1 MEIGMGIHGERGIH
15 RGELQ
20 PADEVTRQ
28 LMDKIIADFPL
39 GSGAEVAVLVNGL
52 GATPLEELYI
62 VYRKIYQMLQDAG
75 IAVYRNYIGEF
86 ATSMEM
92 GGFSITLLKLDDEL
106 KELLDAPAQSPF
118 FLQPGPGG
126 VDGGN

>member
-1 MEIGMGIHGERGIH
+1 MDEIIE
-15 RGELQ
+15 
-20 PADEVTRQ
+20 
-28 LMDKIIADFPL
+28 DFPL
-39 GSGAEVAVLVNGL
+39 ESGAEVAILVNGL

-62 VYRKIYQMLQDAG
+62 VYRKAYEILQDAG
-75 IAVYRNYIGEF
+75 ITVYRNYIGEF

-92 GGFSITLLKLDDEL
+92 GGFSITLLKLDEEL

-126 VDGGN
+126 VDRAN